1 VTNPAAGAVDRPP
14 PAQGAALPRAGGL
27 PARRRRLGLLLVA
40 VALPALTAAL
50 VPLRGHLSLGSVLL
64 LYLLLVV
71 AASVVG
77 AVVAGVAASAAS
89 FLLANYF
96 LTPPYRTLD
105 VERGDNV
112 LALAVFLVVAVTIS
126 VLVEVAARRR
136 SIAARSRAEA
146 VLLGRAATEPLT
158 ARSAQDVLQDV
169 ASSFGLSTVA
179 LVQRR
184 GDPGTDTELARVGP
198 RTPGPASVSVPAGG
212 DRWLL
217 GHGRVVFAED
227 RHLLGELARA
237 ASRAVDV
244 RTVAAQAQRAA
255 ELAAIDELRSAL
267 LAAVG
272 HDLRT
277 PLAGLV
283 AAVETLRD
291 RGLALT
297 DADRD
302 QLLDTVAESA
312 HRLGSLLEDLL
323 DLSRLQAGALPTD
336 LRAVPLDEVVARAL
350 LDRQLPDVD
359 NAVGDD
365 LPLVLA
371 DPALLERVVANLT
384 DNARRHTAP
393 GTAVRVSARA
403 TPATVE
409 LSVVDHGHG
418 VDEADWP
425 RMFLPFQRLDDH
437 PARPGVGLGLAIA
450 RGFTEAMGG
459 CVGPTSTP
467 GGGLTMTVVLPRAG
481 AGDVPDPRVQD
492 EGP

>member
-1 VTNPAAGAVDRPP
+1 VDGPP
-14 PAQGAALPRAGGL
+14 HADGVALPRAGGL

-50 VPLRGHLSLGSVLL
+50 VPIRGRLSLGSVLL

-77 AVVAGVAASAAS
+77 AVVAGVAAAAAS

-112 LALAVFLVVAVTIS
+112 LALAVFVVVAVTIS

-136 SIAARSRAEA
+136 SIAARSRVEA

-158 ARSAQDVLQDV
+158 ARSAQDVLDDV
-169 ASSFGLSTVA
+169 ANTFGLTAVA
-179 LVQRR
+179 LVERR
-184 GDPGTDTELARVGP
+184 PDLGTDAELARVGP
-198 RTPGPASVSVPAGG
+198 TATGPPSVSVSAGG

-217 GHGRVVFAED
+217 GHGRVLFAED
-227 RHLLGELARA
+227 RQLLGDLARA
-237 ASRAVDV
+237 ASRAVDASL
-244 RTVAAQAQRAA
+244 VAAQAERAA

-283 AAVETLRD
+283 AAVETLRE

-297 DADRD
+297 DVDRD
-302 QLLDTVAESA
+302 ELLATIAESA
-312 HRLGSLLEDLL
+312 HRLSALLEDLL

-336 LRAVPLDEVVARAL
+336 ARAVPVDEVVARAL
-350 LDRQLPDVD
+350 LDRQLSDVD
-359 NAVGDD
+359 NAVADD

-371 DPALLERVVANLT
+371 DPALLERVVANLA

-393 GTAVRVSARA
+393 GTAVQVSARA
-403 TPATVE
+403 ADADVE
-409 LSVVDHGHG
+409 LSVVDHGQG

-425 RMFLPFQRLDDH
+425 RMFVPFQRLDDH

-459 CVGPTSTP
+459 SVRPTSTP
-467 GGGLTMTVVLPRAG
+467 GGGLTMTIVLPRAG
-481 AGDVPDPRVQD
+481 SSDVPDRHAPDDGR
-492 EGP
+492 